1 MYWNFEY
8 GIYLKKIFVE
18 FCNLFYFFR
27 YGVYN
32 WEGFGVFIV
41 IFVFFVLIKFVQ
53 EYSWVVKKIDL
64 NWVVYVGI

>member
-8 GIYLKKIFVE
+8 GIYFKKFLLILKNV
-18 FCNLFYFFR
+18 LFFR

-41 IFVFFVLIKFVQ
+41 IFVFFVLIKFV
-53 EYSWVVKKIDL
+53 
-64 NWVVYVGI
+64 

>member
-1 MYWNFEY
+1 MGFILKKFLLNFE
-8 GIYLKKIFVE
+8 ICFI
-18 FCNLFYFFR
+18 FFR

-41 IFVFFVLIKFVQ
+41 IFVFFVLIKYVQ